1 MHSQFFST
9 GGYGGLFHLEYA
21 PGSGLNAVPVAG
33 GEVDAEAQEAKGD
46 VAGGAAREGAP
57 GAGADQQADVRAAG
71 AAMVQGWA
79 SEQGGQVGSVVL
91 GSSFASC
98 S

>member
-1 MHSQFFST
+1 M
-9 GGYGGLFHLEYA
+9 
-21 PGSGLNAVPVAG
+21 PVAG

-57 GAGADQQADVRAAG
+57 GAGADQQADVRVAG